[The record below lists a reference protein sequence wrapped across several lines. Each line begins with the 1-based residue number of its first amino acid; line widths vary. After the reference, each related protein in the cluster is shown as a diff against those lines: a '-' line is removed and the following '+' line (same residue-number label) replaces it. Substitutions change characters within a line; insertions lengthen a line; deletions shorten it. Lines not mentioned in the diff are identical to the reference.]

1 MRNFK
6 LNSIG
11 SIDCEINHKSMG
23 WIPTTLNLKESQ
35 KVINSGVDIA
45 EYIEPVK
52 TIKQLQ
58 GEAVSAMESIVLS
71 ECRSGTGKL
80 YFSDL
85 NSAAR
90 HSSEL
95 IQPDAEIRAR
105 AISLLQWDIAIDAY
119 ALSVVFDIESGGE
132 IPTIETFIVGLP
144 AI

>member
-1 MRNFK
+1 MKTYRYTKEYRIEFK
-6 LNSIG
+6 EVYGQNSF
-11 SIDCEINHKSMG
+11 SMG
-23 WIPTTLNLKESQ
+23 LIEKKDEQAL
-35 KVINSGVDIA
+35 IDSGVDVE

-52 TIKQLQ
+52 SIEQLQ
-58 GEAVSAMESIVLS
+58 GEAISAMALAVIA
-71 ECRSGTGKL
+71 ECKSGTGKL

-132 IPTIETFIVGLP
+132 IPTIETFIAGLP
-144 AI
+144 TI

>member
-1 MRNFK
+1 MKTYSRTK
-6 LNSIG
+6 DETIQLRETNSDG
-11 SIDCEINHKSMG
+11 SESMG
-23 WIPTTLNLKESQ
+23 FIKPEDEQAL
-35 KVINSGVDIA
+35 IDSGVDIS

-52 TIKQLQ
+52 TIEQLQ
-58 GEAVSAMESIVLS
+58 SEAISAMALAVIA
-71 ECRSGTGKL
+71 ECKSGTGKL

-119 ALSVVFDIESGGE
+119 ALSVVFDIESGGD
-132 IPTIETFIVGLP
+132 IPTIEAFITGLP